1 MSVFIWRPH
10 YIQGTLLRAEG
21 QPREI
26 SGLPTNRRLR
36 EDTPEISVHWPD
48 SRLEVL
54 SPTAEEAKAGMS
66 LLLTFLV
73 SSLQK
78 QMPEECF
85 RVSLG
90 SQSYS

>member
-1 MSVFIWRPH
+1 MSVFIWQPH
-10 YIQGTLLRAEG
+10 YIHGTLLRAEG
-21 QPREI
+21 QPRGI
-26 SGLPTNRRLR
+26 SGLPINRHLR
-36 EDTPEISVHWPD
+36 EDTTEISVHWPD

-66 LLLTFLV
+66 LLLTLLI

-78 QMPEECF
+78 QMPEEGF
-85 RVSLG
+85 SVSLG